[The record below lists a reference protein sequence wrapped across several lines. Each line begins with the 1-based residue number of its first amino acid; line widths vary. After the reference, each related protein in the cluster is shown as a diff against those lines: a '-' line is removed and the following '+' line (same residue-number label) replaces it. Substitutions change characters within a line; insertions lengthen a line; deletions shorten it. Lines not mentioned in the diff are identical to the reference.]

1 MPQPLRRVPLV
12 ESICT
17 RLLQDHGDEEWLPPE
32 RELATSLGVSR
43 PALREA
49 IKRLEMQGLLAS
61 RHGVGVQVVDL
72 PHTPVQAVLER
83 VLPSPAERI
92 RQFTAARRLIEP
104 ELAALAAARLRA
116 ADRRELQACHAR
128 FLDAALPVAG
138 TIEADLDFHRLIAR
152 AAGNRVLALMIA
164 SMAPL
169 EADARQATLSR
180 VGLAAARR
188 QHAAILAA
196 IVAGDGPAARAAMTA
211 HLDAA
216 LDSLDAASAR

>member
-1 MPQPLRRVPLV
+1 MPHPLRRPPLV
-12 ESICT
+12 ESICA
-17 RLLQDHGDEEWLPPE
+17 RLLQDHGEDDWLPPE
-32 RELATSLGVSR
+32 RTLATTLGVSR

-61 RHGVGVQVVDL
+61 RHGVGVQVVDV

-83 VLPSPAERI
+83 MLPSPAARI

-104 ELAALAAARLRA
+104 ELAALAANHARA
-116 ADRRELQACHAR
+116 ADLRELRTIHAR
-128 FLDAALPVAG
+128 FLDAALPVAA
-138 TIEADLDFHRLIAR
+138 TVEADLEFHRLIAR
-152 AAGNRVLALMIA
+152 AAGNRVLELMIA

-169 EADARQATLSR
+169 EADSRQATLTR

-188 QHAAILAA
+188 QHTAILEA
-196 IVAGDGPAARAAMTA
+196 IVSGDGPRARTAMLG

-216 LDSLDAASAR
+216 LVSLADPR